1 MIVKKVANPHKSSTK
16 QTRIRALLEYIY
28 APERD
33 DTTEKCVHAGARGF
47 LTDTVP
53 AQITEMSLLAEQAAR
68 SRDPILH
75 YVLSWRPGEE
85 PTPLQIERAVQIF
98 MRELAITEHQVA
110 YALHK
115 DTNNAHLHVV
125 VNRVHPGT
133 GRPVQINRGF
143 DVDAAQRAG
152 ALIEHQ
158 QGWQVEANKRWK
170 VTDDGRAVAT
180 NPEPPSPDR
189 PNRPNRPKQ
198 KEQRQPS
205 QRQHDM
211 THRGGVPSVTQ
222 RAIDTLAPLIKAAQS
237 WRELHAA
244 LAPHD
249 AHYHRK
255 GGGAAI
261 AYRGELIKASAVGRH
276 ASLRALERS
285 FGAPYEARDPGK
297 IPPLHPLRAWPLI
310 AAAATWADLHKALHP
325 YGLRYER
332 ARSGAR
338 IRSVENADHDVTA
351 SRVHR
356 HASLKHLKHEDKL
369 GPYQPPAE
377 ERAPGRP
384 EPELTDP
391 ADAAPIIA
399 GANSWRELH
408 ERLADAG
415 MRYERKG
422 SGAVIHT
429 GTVTVKASS
438 VSRKATPGALE
449 RRYGAPYEPPPE
461 RARQPGTTTTATPET
476 TVVADPDLQADNIET
491 DEAAER
497 EHYRR
502 ATAAARIA
510 YQQDYK
516 RKLAKLKA
524 EQAKEREDA
533 LAGDWTGNGHAL
545 NALRHALRII
555 HDAQKAE
562 LELERRK
569 AEREHRRRY
578 PPWPDIKPGLQNSW
592 VIPGAP
598 AGRPEPVAG
607 IHAYTARIAPIG
619 VAYAHRDRQGRPDF
633 LDTGPEIRFLRRPSD
648 DPEAMRAAVQL
659 IVAKGTRRIRI
670 HAKDRE
676 FIRLAIASLVEHGI
690 AVTNPELR
698 EQVIAEQ
705 LRQARAAAELQPP
718 TAAPST
724 PDPAVATPEAAPVA
738 YLPPVKMV
746 LVPADGPGIFRHDYD
761 ARPPAPAVPL
771 AGYRAERQSDT
782 GSVSYIRDGSDDVV
796 AVDSGG
802 ALLLTSAC
810 RDQDVLRAVLGLA
823 DARFTAGIAC
833 SKSPAPTV
841 MGDEHAKWV
850 EAIQYWSAR
859 DKRHLVDP
867 EPPQLATSFPRLHRP
882 PKTQLAETPV
892 ARTRPRGAERD

>member
-53 AQITEMSLLAEQAAR
+53 AQITEMILLADQAAR

-75 YVLSWRPGEE
+75 YVLSWRPGEQ

-98 MRELAITEHQVA
+98 VTELAIPDHQVA
-110 YALHK
+110 YALHA

-158 QGWQVEANKRWK
+158 QGWQVEANKRWRI
-170 VTDDGRAVAT
+170 TDDGRAEAT
-180 NPEPPSPDR
+180 HPESPSPDR
-189 PNRPNRPKQ
+189 PNRPNRPQ
-198 KEQRQPS
+198 QREQRQPS

-211 THRGGVPSVTQ
+211 THRAGVPSVTQ

-261 AYRGELIKASAVGRH
+261 AYCGEVIKASAVGRH
-276 ASLRALERS
+276 ASLRALEGK
-285 FGAPYEARDPGK
+285 FGAPYQARDPERT
-297 IPPLHPLRAWPLI
+297 PLLHPLKTWPLI
-310 AAAATWADLHKALHP
+310 AAAATWADLHAALHP
-325 YGLRYER
+325 HGLRYER

-338 IRSVENADHDVTA
+338 IRSVEHADHDVTA

-356 HASLKHLKHEDKL
+356 HASLKHLEHEDRL
-369 GPYQPPAE
+369 GPYEPPAQDLLQDHPRD
-377 ERAPGRP
+377 RAPSQP
-384 EPELTDP
+384 EPELPDP
-391 ADAAPIIA
+391 AAAAPIIA
-399 GANSWRELH
+399 AANSWRELH
-408 ERLADAG
+408 EGLADAG

-422 SGAVIHT
+422 SGAVIHA
-429 GTVTVKASS
+429 GPVTVKASS
-438 VSRKATPGALE
+438 VSRNATLGALE

-461 RARQPGTTTTATPET
+461 RERQPGTATTTTTPADA
-476 TVVADPDLQADNIET
+476 VVADPDLQVDA

-502 ATAAARIA
+502 AKAATRIA

-516 RKLAKLKA
+516 RTLAKLKA

-562 LELERRK
+562 LELERRNASEK
-569 AEREHRRRY
+569 HRQDY
-578 PPWPDIKPGLQNSW
+578 PPWPDTKISIQDSW
-592 VIPGAP
+592 VMLGAP
-598 AGRPEPVAG
+598 SGPPEPVPG

-619 VAYAHRDRQGRPDF
+619 IAYAHRDRQGRPDF
-633 LDTGPEIRFLRRPSD
+633 IDEGPAIRFLRRPYD
-648 DPEAMRAAVQL
+648 DPDPFRAAAQL
-659 IVAKGTRRIRI
+659 VVAKGGRGIRIRSR
-670 HAKDRE
+670 DPG
-676 FIRLAIASLVEHGI
+676 FIRLAIASLVEHGV

-698 EQVIAEQ
+698 DQVIAEQ
-705 LRQARAAAELQPP
+705 KRQAPPPRFDLSELTRLHADDQLTDIQFFVVAPSPEVQLRAFRPGDDKPVVIAKATTKDDYEPLARDLHALGLPLAELTGLPIS
-718 TAAPST
+718 A
-724 PDPAVATPEAAPVA
+724 DPATGLEDLIEIQREGIEVQQAKFQAALLERTPE
-738 YLPPVKMV
+738 
-746 LVPADGPGIFRHDYD
+746 
-761 ARPPAPAVPL
+761 
-771 AGYRAERQSDT
+771 
-782 GSVSYIRDGSDDVV
+782 
-796 AVDSGG
+796 
-802 ALLLTSAC
+802 
-810 RDQDVLRAVLGLA
+810 
-823 DARFTAGIAC
+823 
-833 SKSPAPTV
+833 
-841 MGDEHAKWV
+841 
-850 EAIQYWSAR
+850 
-859 DKRHLVDP
+859 
-867 EPPQLATSFPRLHRP
+867 
-882 PKTQLAETPV
+882 
-892 ARTRPRGAERD
+892 